1 MVDFTKYYKKYKGMW
16 IALNPPLDKVL
27 GKGGTA
33 KDAYKEA
40 VEKGEA
46 NPTLF
51 RVPDKNIAY
60 VG

>member
-16 IALNPPLDKVL
+16 IALNSTLDKVL
-27 GKGGTA
+27 GKGKTA

-40 VEKGEA
+40 VKKGEV

-51 RVPDKNIAY
+51 KVPDKNIAY